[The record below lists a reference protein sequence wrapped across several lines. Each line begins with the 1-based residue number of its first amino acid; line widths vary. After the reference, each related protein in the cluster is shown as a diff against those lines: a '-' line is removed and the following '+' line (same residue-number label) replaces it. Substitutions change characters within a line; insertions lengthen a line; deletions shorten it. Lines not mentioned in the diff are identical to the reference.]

1 MRCLLYPV
9 GAERSHMMGAGF
21 FLGVLIAVASIG
33 LMAGG
38 IWLIIRG
45 CDGPR
50 RVAGVLYTF
59 AGVVLS
65 ITSAGV
71 LHGTVA

>member
-1 MRCLLYPV
+1 
-9 GAERSHMMGAGF
+9 MMGAGF
-21 FLGVLIAVASIG
+21 LLGVLIAAASMG

-38 IWLIIRG
+38 IWLITRG
-45 CDGPR
+45 RDGSR
-50 RVAGVLYTF
+50 RVAGVLSTF